1 MLFML
6 GQLGLLCWPDVF
18 ANAHRWTKR
27 LDDVPVVS
35 IVDDDESIR
44 IGTMRLVRSLGFVAH
59 AFPSAHA
66 FLQSDKLPETS
77 CLISDIQMPEM
88 NGIQLHDAL
97 CARGHEIPIIFI
109 TAFPDAKARAQ
120 ASVRG
125 AVGFLC
131 KPFEGEELSRCL
143 EAALKNDADDT
154 DKSG

>member
-1 MLFML
+1 MDNRL
-6 GQLGLLCWPDVF
+6 G
-18 ANAHRWTKR
+18 
-27 LDDVPVVS
+27 DVPVVS

-97 CARGHEIPIIFI
+97 CARGHDIPVIFI

-120 ASVRG
+120 ASVCG
-125 AVGFLC
+125 AVCFLS
-131 KPFEGEELSRCL
+131 KPFEGEALLRCL
-143 EAALKNDADDT
+143 EAALKSDAGE
-154 DKSG
+154 SE

>member
-1 MLFML
+1 LA
-6 GQLGLLCWPDVF
+6 DI
-18 ANAHRWTKR
+18 
-27 LDDVPVVS
+27 PVVS

-66 FLQSDKLPETS
+66 FLQSDRVPETC
-77 CLISDIQMPEM
+77 CLISDVQMPEM
-88 NGIQLHDAL
+88 SGIQLHDAL

-109 TAFPDAKARAQ
+109 TAFPDAKARAE

-125 AVGFLC
+125 AVCFLS
-131 KPFEGEELSRCL
+131 KPFDGEAMLRCL
-143 EAALKNDADDT
+143 EVALKDDA